1 MGFAYKNALVTG
13 GATGIGRSLAVALA
27 ERGANVAVADV
38 DAQGARDTAALI
50 TGSHR
55 KSIALTCDVA
65 DRQAVEAMIR
75 TAWDALGALDLVCAN
90 AGVVVVEPLLET
102 SRNDIDW
109 LFGVNLFG
117 ALDTA
122 RAFVSRVREAGRPG
136 HILFTGSEQ
145 SISLPGYL
153 RRYGLGI
160 YNMAKHGVLA
170 MADVLRHELQD
181 SNIGVSLLLPGPVQS
196 ELHRAGRNRQERFGG
211 PFEGPLPDLVAA
223 AAGAP
228 IPPLIAGSEAARL
241 ALDGL
246 ERGDFFIPTHAE
258 TADEVRARYDELM
271 AAFDKLTRA

>member
-1 MGFAYKNALVTG
+1 MGFSYETALVTG
-13 GATGIGRSLAVALA
+13 GATGIGRSLAAALA
-27 ERGANVAVADV
+27 ERGASVAVADI
-38 DAQGARDTAALI
+38 DAHGAHETAALI
-50 TGSHR
+50 AAAGR
-55 KSIALTCDVA
+55 KGVAITCDVA
-65 DRQAVEAMIR
+65 DPQAVEAMIR
-75 TAWDALGALDLVCAN
+75 TAWDALGPLDLLCAN
-90 AGVVVVEPLLET
+90 AGVVVVKPLLET
-102 SRNDIDW
+102 PRTDMDW

-145 SISLPGYL
+145 SIALPAYL

-160 YNMAKHGVLA
+160 YNMAKHAVLA

-181 SNIGVSLLLPGPVQS
+181 SNIGVSVLLPGPVQS

-211 PFEGPLPDLVAA
+211 PFEEPLPDLVAA

-228 IPPLIAGSEAARL
+228 IPPTIAGSEAARL

-258 TADEVRARYDELM
+258 TAGEVRARYEELT
-271 AAFDKLTRA
+271 AAFDRLTRT